1 MKLGDV
7 ISTTPSS
14 RTITMK
20 RTRTLIKT
28 LLVFGPM
35 TVALSALASNSSYAS
50 ASVASVCPPNYD
62 NHDSGCAYLYPYGFY
77 GDAGDWWRHDHWRRG
92 DDHGVERGS
101 DHGGFGHS
109 SFGHGGI
116 GHGGGGHGR

>member
-1 MKLGDV
+1 
-7 ISTTPSS
+7 
-14 RTITMK
+14 MK
-20 RTRTLIKT
+20 RTRTLIQT

-50 ASVASVCPPNYD
+50 ASASVASVCPPNYD
-62 NHDSGCAYLYPYGFY
+62 NHDSGYAYLYPYGFY
-77 GDAGDWWRHDHWRRG
+77 DDAGDWWRHAHWRRG
-92 DDHGVERGS
+92 DDHGEERGS
-101 DHGGFGHS
+101 GHDGFGHG